1 MKEKRSGR
9 IRGFTLVELLVVI
22 GIIAL
27 LIGVLLP
34 ALTKA
39 RLAAQE
45 TQCMSNLRQFGVGF
59 QIYADANK
67 GLLALDGPDGSD
79 TGSNLIG
86 KHNPLDTTAEVSGV
100 DDPSLWY
107 NAVPTAIKK
116 QTYYQMILD
125 DMQGRNPLASYGDK
139 QRHLH
144 PCPHRRACRRRW
156 ASADHLTAGRPVLF
170 CSGAPIPLTFFA
182 VPVQVLHELCF

>member
-1 MKEKRSGR
+1 MIEKQPGR

-27 LIGVLLP
+27 LIGILLP
-34 ALTKA
+34 ALNKA

-45 TQCMSNLRQFGVGF
+45 TQCMSNLRQFGMGF

-67 GLLALDGPDGSD
+67 GFLPLDGPDGSD

-100 DDPSLWY
+100 DDPS
-107 NAVPTAIKK
+107 
-116 QTYYQMILD
+116 
-125 DMQGRNPLASYGDK
+125 
-139 QRHLH
+139 
-144 PCPHRRACRRRW
+144 
-156 ASADHLTAGRPVLF
+156 
-170 CSGAPIPLTFFA
+170 
-182 VPVQVLHELCF
+182 